1 MALVAVALMEA
12 VLTAAVAT
20 VEAVEA
26 AVVEVVVKGLGV
38 VAMEVVVEVG
48 PEVVGKMEEVEMVED
63 LRGPGSEHK
72 HGYGQPGS
80 TI

>member
-63 LRGPGSEHK
+63 DLVKEVEAWVGEVGMAED
-72 HGYGQPGS
+72 
-80 TI
+80 